1 MSDLAAMVQEAAVL
15 GHEVRFR
22 GMAEVYALERRWWRE
37 LERLSLEG
45 DRDTQAALD
54 RFLTAC
60 GHPVARVRSSNLIT
74 TAGKNFALSAILP
87 NGSWYVL
94 QKGTGTVASG
104 DTMASHAGWA
114 ELTTYTQ
121 AARPALTLGTPVAGS
136 ADNSAS
142 VAIFTAPTGGLTFF
156 GWGIVNNASKGG
168 TTGTLYSA
176 ADHSSSQAVAAGA
189 ALRQTLT
196 ASVS

>member
-1 MSDLAAMVQEAAVL
+1 MSDLSAIVQEAAAF

-22 GMAEVYALERRWWRE
+22 GMAEVYVLEPRWQRE

-45 DRDTQAALD
+45 DPETQAALD
-54 RFLTAC
+54 RLLLTC
-60 GHPVARVRSSNLIT
+60 GHPTARVRSNNLIT

-87 NGSWYVL
+87 NGAWYVL
-94 QKGTGTVASG
+94 QKGAGTIAAG
-104 DTMASHAGWA
+104 DTMASHAGWS

-121 AARPALTLGTPVAGS
+121 AARPALTLGTPAGGS
-136 ADNSAS
+136 ADNSGA
-142 VAIFTAPTGGLTFF
+142 VAIFTAPTGGLTFN

-168 TTGTLYSA
+168 TAGTLYSA
-176 ADHSSSQAVAAGA
+176 ADHSAPQAIAAGA

-196 ASVS
+196 ATLS